1 MNLPNLLSLFRLLLV
16 PVFPLAFF
24 LAPEPSN
31 RYLAAGVYVL
41 AFLTDVADGYLA
53 RSRNQITRL
62 GRVLDPLADKF
73 MTFTVFVCITVAG
86 IIPVW
91 AVVILV
97 AKELTMG
104 LGALLMYRRTAD
116 VIPSNYLG
124 KASTGVFF
132 LSCAAL
138 VLFPGIPAKAATVII
153 ALALALTVL
162 ALAVY
167 IAQFISVAKTQEKG
181 EKSGRSDSNSPE

>member
-16 PVFPLAFF
+16 PIFPLAFF
-24 LAPEPSN
+24 LAAEPWN

-53 RSRNQITRL
+53 RSRNQVTRL

-91 AVVILV
+91 AVVVLV
-97 AKELTMG
+97 VKELTMG

-138 VLFPGIPAKAATVII
+138 LLFPGIPPKTATVII
-153 ALALALTVL
+153 ALALGLTVL
-162 ALAVY
+162 ALGVY
-167 IAQFISVAKTQEKG
+167 IVQFISVAKTQEKG
-181 EKSGRSDSNSPE
+181 EKSGQTDSNLPE